1 MAVKKAA
8 KRDGLMAVNWV
19 HKMVG
24 WMADC
29 WAGRVVVLRVGSRV
43 NYMAGK
49 MAQRRAM

>member
-1 MAVKKAA
+1 MTVKKAV

-29 WAGRVVVLRVGSRV
+29 WDGRMVVLMVVSR
-43 NYMAGK
+43 A
-49 MAQRRAM
+49 A